1 MKNTGFSSLPT
12 NKAKKEYIEILR
24 SEINNSAAPYV
35 AKFREF
41 NKLPIPP
48 PPPRKGGRR
57 TNKRRTEKKQRKS
70 SKKRKNN
77 RKTKKSNKK

>member
-1 MKNTGFSSLPT
+1 MKNTGFSSLP
-12 NKAKKEYIEILR
+12 KKKVKKEYIETLR

-35 AKFREF
+35 EKLRKL
-41 NKLPIPP
+41 NKLPIPL